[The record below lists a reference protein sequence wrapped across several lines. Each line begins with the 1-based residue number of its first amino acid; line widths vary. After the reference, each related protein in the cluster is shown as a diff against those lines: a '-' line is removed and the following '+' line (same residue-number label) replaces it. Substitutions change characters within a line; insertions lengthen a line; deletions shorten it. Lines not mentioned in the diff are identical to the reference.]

1 MVDQE
6 TMKPGEMQGGSRK
19 ASNLTE
25 YVYRP
30 NLSRESNDIGNVHRA
45 AQPQPNPQ
53 TALQEDAESAEN
65 LSKEDSSAPLCVL
78 LFNGLGWF

>member
-1 MVDQE
+1 M
-6 TMKPGEMQGGSRK
+6 S
-19 ASNLTE
+19 
-25 YVYRP
+25 
-30 NLSRESNDIGNVHRA
+30 HRA

-78 LFNGLGWF
+78 LFNGLGWFENLSDAHARKKTTF